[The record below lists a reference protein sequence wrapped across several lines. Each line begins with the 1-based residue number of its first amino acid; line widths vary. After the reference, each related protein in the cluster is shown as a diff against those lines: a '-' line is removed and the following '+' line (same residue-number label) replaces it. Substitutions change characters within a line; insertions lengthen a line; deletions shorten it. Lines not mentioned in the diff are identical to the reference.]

1 MAPCFAELS
10 QHVHMCMSVLTVSFL
25 QSLYTLASKHDKS
38 KESELYIIFELVCR
52 AVHDAS
58 AAKCKTCES
67 SRDMDTH
74 SRAAVDSMHTAD
86 RLNQATESSLA
97 ANAWQREYFS
107 ILPELD
113 DLAR

>member
-1 MAPCFAELS
+1 MY
-10 QHVHMCMSVLTVSFL
+10 VSSYSLFL
-25 QSLYTLASKHDKS
+25 QSLHALASKYDKS
-38 KESELYIIFELVCR
+38 KESKLYIILELVCR
-52 AVHDAS
+52 VVHDAL
-58 AAKCKTCES
+58 AAECKACES

-107 ILPELD
+107 VLPELD